1 MHFDLRQNILL
12 ETHQEKD
19 QERKERQNSYD
30 YLSWDLHQQ
39 QEIKWPVCAF

>member
-39 QEIKWPVCAF
+39 Q